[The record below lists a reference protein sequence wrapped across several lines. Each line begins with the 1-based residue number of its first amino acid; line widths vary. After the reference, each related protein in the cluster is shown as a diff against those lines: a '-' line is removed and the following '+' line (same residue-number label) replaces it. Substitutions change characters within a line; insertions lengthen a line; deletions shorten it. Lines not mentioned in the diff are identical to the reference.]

1 MRAQRGAIVRPLN
14 SALSEQDSRQSQ
26 RLGVLSAVTDIKSP
40 APVLA
45 ARILQFQA
53 TILSH
58 EKFVEAAT
66 AFATDIA
73 SLLRFERAAIGFC
86 RGGHTR
92 IVATSHTADF
102 QANSDLFNRFS
113 AAMEEALDQ
122 ASTIAFPAMP
132 GTRPLITLAHAE
144 LSKSYRGTVC
154 TVPLVSR
161 GRAFGALTLVR
172 ASETITGK
180 EELALCEHLACITGP
195 ILELKW
201 ESERSWRERLLRS
214 LRVNARRLIEPGNAV
229 AKTGVAVAA
238 AILLALLFVPV
249 QYRIGAQARIEG
261 SIQRVL
267 VAPSDGFLRQV
278 YARPG
283 DTVKANQ
290 VVAELGE
297 EDMRLE
303 RRKWESEL
311 TQHENAASAA
321 LSRAD
326 RTQFVINQAKADEAR
341 AQLSLVD
348 AHLSRAR
355 IVAPFDGIVIKG
367 DLSQSLGAPLRRGDV
382 LLTVAPANEFRL
394 LIDVDERDIA
404 TVRPGQKGSVALG
417 ALMDRALAFDVV
429 RVTPVASTRED
440 RNVFEVEGKLRETA
454 STLRPGMQG
463 IAKLDAGY
471 QPLAWIWTHRF
482 VEWLRMMLWSVG
494 A

>member
-1 MRAQRGAIVRPLN
+1 VRPLN
-14 SALSEQDSRQSQ
+14 SALSEQEPRQPQ
-26 RLGVLSAVTDIKSP
+26 RLGVLSAVTDVKSP

-58 EKFVEAAT
+58 EKFAEAAT
-66 AFATDIA
+66 AFATEIA
-73 SLLRFERAAIGFC
+73 SLLHFERAAIGFY
-86 RGGHTR
+86 RDGHAR
-92 IVATSHTADF
+92 IVATSHTGDF
-102 QANSDLFNRFS
+102 QANSELFNRFS

-122 ASTIAFPAMP
+122 ASTIAFPAIA

-144 LSKSYRGTVC
+144 LSKSYHGSVC

-161 GRAFGALTLVR
+161 GHAFGALTLVR
-172 ASETITGK
+172 ASGTVSGK
-180 EELALCEHLACITGP
+180 EEIALCEHLACITGP

-214 LRVNARRLIEPGNAV
+214 LRVNTRRLIEPGNAA
-229 AKTGVAVAA
+229 AKTGIALAA
-238 AILLALLFVPV
+238 AIVLALLFVPV

-261 SIQRVL
+261 SIQRAL

-283 DTVKANQ
+283 DAVKENQ
-290 VVAELGE
+290 VIAELGE
-297 EDMRLE
+297 EDLRLE
-303 RRKWESEL
+303 RRKLESEL

-321 LSRAD
+321 LARSD
-326 RTQFVINQAKADEAR
+326 RTQFVINQAKADEVR

-348 AHLSRAR
+348 AQLSRTR

-382 LLTVAPANEFRL
+382 LLTVAPAHQFRL
-394 LIDVDERDIA
+394 LIDVDERDISG
-404 TVRPGQKGSVALG
+404 VRPGQNGSVALG
-417 ALMDRALAFDVV
+417 ALTDRALKFEVV

-440 RNVFEVEGKLRETA
+440 RNVFEVEGKFNETA
-454 STLRPGMQG
+454 SMLRPGLQG
-463 IAKLDAGY
+463 VAKIDAGY
-471 QPLAWIWTHRF
+471 RPLAWIWTHRL
-482 VEWLRMMLWSVG
+482 VDWVRMTLWSVG
-494 A
+494 L